1 MDRRNFLKASAGAA
15 ALLGMESFSFRAR
28 AALAPS
34 RARLGHLDLSGGDG
48 KDPAL
53 DKKIL
58 ADLVDLLSKPIAEG
72 EGKTT
77 ILTSG
82 PVNAPKSVS
91 SPAFRMFVLG
101 SAEAVELHDMPMLK
115 EWLVKNGGS
124 STPVVLATSLP
135 LDVPRRNHR
144 QAEAERRELLEI
156 LSNYPEFVLVLSGG
170 ANRAVFLP
178 DGPLALGT
186 APAIIYPCGGRSVD
200 LEVTA
205 DGTVRVES
213 RFVQSRFLADVENL
227 YRRGAP
233 DEANLRRL
241 GGRADRQLVATA
253 GVGGPKIEPV
263 KFTASPSLAPWPAAA
278 SRLDLAIVT
287 DTHLVLD
294 KHVDEREKKIF
305 NLIGHSLEQDSKTLI
320 ADVLAQVAEGR
331 HRVEFFDEVFAQDP
345 QADQHFLD
353 RPVDGLL
360 LLGDVTETGERDE
373 AEEFKAL
380 LDRLPAKLRGQTLLV
395 PGNHDLK
402 NFFSPQGMA
411 SDRRAFCD
419 LFSDY
424 GTSQGSSY
432 RVELSEWCALL
443 MLDSVI
449 ATGSAMGFSQELI
462 DWVEDQLEQSR
473 GKVVLVACHHDL
485 YQLSLV
491 PPALY
496 AYLRSQSHFTGR
508 KSAARAQLHELFAK
522 HNCVKLCLTGHYHS
536 VVADVWRKKKGV
548 GDPHTVHLQSP
559 CVTEYPCGYRVLR
572 LAREGGKV
580 KAEYLTAYTR
590 KWEIRQ
596 KSMNCFGYRLAG
608 TQPRTLP
615 GYEGTLKELQG
626 QEGFF
631 GDLGFLDPYDLVKLN
646 VRGFKDGT
654 GNMGLGNGRL
664 KNINDSCSFSL

>member
-15 ALLGMESFSFRAR
+15 ALLGVESFSFRAR
-28 AALAPS
+28 AALAPG

-53 DKKIL
+53 DKRIL
-58 ADLVDLLSKPIAEG
+58 ADLIDLLSKPGEG
-72 EGKTT
+72 EPAKAN

-82 PVNAPKSVS
+82 PLDAPKAVP

-101 SAEAVELHDMPMLK
+101 SEEAIELHDMPALK
-115 EWLVKNGGS
+115 EWMANHGGGS
-124 STPVVLATSLP
+124 SPIVLATALP
-135 LDVPRRNHR
+135 LDLPGRVTDRR
-144 QAEAERRELLEI
+144 AEAERRELLQI
-156 LSNYPEFVLVLSGG
+156 LTNYPEFVLVLSGG
-170 ANRAVFLP
+170 SNRAVFLP
-178 DGPLALGT
+178 DGPLTLCT
-186 APAIIYPCGGRSVD
+186 APALIYPCGGRTVE
-200 LEVTA
+200 LEVG

-227 YRRGAP
+227 FRRGAP
-233 DEANLRRL
+233 NERNLRRL
-241 GGRADRQLVATA
+241 GGRADRQLTA
-253 GVGGPKIEPV
+253 LAGAGDHRIEPV
-263 KFTASPSLAPWPAAA
+263 KFSTSPNLAPWPAES

-294 KHVDEREKKIF
+294 QYVDEREKKIF
-305 NLIGHSLEQDSKTLI
+305 NLIGHSLEADSKALI
-320 ADVLAQVAEGR
+320 ADVFAQVAEGR
-331 HRVEFFDEVFAQDP
+331 HRVEFFDQVFSKDP
-345 QADQHFLD
+345 QSDQHFLD

-373 AEEFKAL
+373 AEAFKGL
-380 LDRLPAKLRGQTLLV
+380 LDGLPAKLRGRTLLV

-402 NFFSPQGMA
+402 NFFSPEGMA

-419 LFSDY
+419 LFSEY
-424 GTSQGSSY
+424 GMSQGSSY
-432 RVELSEWCALL
+432 RIDLSEWCTLL

-449 ATGSAMGFSQELI
+449 ATGSAMGFSQERI

-496 AYLRSQSHFTGR
+496 AYLRNQSHFTGR
-508 KSAARAQLHELFAK
+508 KSAARSQLHRLFAE
-522 HNCVKLCLTGHYHS
+522 HNCVKFCLSGHYHS
-536 VVADVWRKKKGV
+536 VVADIWRKRRGV
-548 GDPHTVHLQSP
+548 GDPYTVHLQSP
-559 CVTEYPCGYRVLR
+559 CVTEYPCGYRVLS
-572 LAREGGKV
+572 LEREGGAV
-580 KAEYLTAYTR
+580 KAEYVTAYTR
-590 KWEIRQ
+590 LWEIRQ
-596 KSMNCFGYRLAG
+596 KSLDTFGYRIAG
-608 TQPRTLP
+608 TEPRVLP
-615 GYEGTLKELQG
+615 GYQGTLAELQG

-654 GNMGLGNGRL
+654 GNMGRGNGRL
-664 KNINDSCSFSL
+664 KNIHDRVEFSV